1 MIGCDASWRQDSIGS
16 LRTWVSDGLFIV
28 LVAVAA
34 MGFGAL
40 FVVHGRLV

>member
-1 MIGCDASWRQDSIGS
+1 
-16 LRTWVSDGLFIV
+16 VSDSLFIV

-40 FVVHGRLV
+40 FVVQGRLMRRKV